1 MINIELVKYF
11 HSILIDEFGGSNG
24 IRDLNALKAAI
35 QRPYST
41 FDGKDLYPSIY
52 DKAAALVESLVKN
65 HAFID
70 GNKRIG
76 YVMLRFFLMES
87 GYDLSSSQTDKYNF
101 ILEMINSDRI
111 KNVLPRKKRPFCRAL
126 KRVTPDKASFPVIPG
141 ESTY

>member
-1 MINIELVKYF
+1 MINIEIVKYF
-11 HSILIDEFGGSNG
+11 HSILINEFGGSNG

-41 FDGKDLYPSIY
+41 FDGKDLYPTIY

-76 YVMLRFFLMES
+76 YVMLRFFLIES
-87 GYDLSSSQTDKYNF
+87 GYDLSASQTDKYNF
-101 ILEMINSDRI
+101 IIEISKGNLGFEGI
-111 KNVLPRKKRPFCRAL
+111 KEWIARNAQE
-126 KRVTPDKASFPVIPG
+126 I
-141 ESTY
+141 

>member
-52 DKAAALVESLVKN
+52 DKSAALVESLVKN
-65 HAFID
+65 HAFVD

-87 GYDLSSSQTDKYNF
+87 GYDLSASQTDKYNF
-101 ILEMINSDRI
+101 IIEISKGDLDFEGI
-111 KNVLPRKKRPFCRAL
+111 KEWIVGNARE
-126 KRVTPDKASFPVIPG
+126 I
-141 ESTY
+141 

>member
-1 MINIELVKYF
+1 MINIEIVKYF
-11 HSILIDEFGGSNG
+11 HSILIDEFGGSTG
-24 IRDLNALKAAI
+24 IRDLNALNAAI

-41 FDGKDLYPSIY
+41 FDGKDLYPTIY

-87 GYDLSSSQTDKYNF
+87 GYDLSASQTDKYNF
-101 ILEMINSDRI
+101 IIEISKGNLDLDSI
-111 KNVLPRKKRPFCRAL
+111 KKWIVQNAQK
-126 KRVTPDKASFPVIPG
+126 I
-141 ESTY
+141 

>member
-1 MINIELVKYF
+1 MINIELVKCF
-11 HSILIDEFGGSNG
+11 HSVQIDEFGGSKG
-24 IRDLNALKAAI
+24 IRDVNALKAAI

-41 FDGKDLYPSIY
+41 FDGKGLYPSIY

-87 GYDLSSSQTDKYNF
+87 GYDLSASQTDKYNF
-101 ILEMINSDRI
+101 II
-111 KNVLPRKKRPFCRAL
+111 KISKGNLDFEGIKEWIVRNAR
-126 KRVTPDKASFPVIPG
+126 DI
-141 ESTY
+141 

>member
-1 MINIELVKYF
+1 MINIEIVKYF

-41 FDGKDLYPSIY
+41 FDGKDLYPTIY
-52 DKAAALVESLVKN
+52 DKASALVESLVKN

-76 YVMLRFFLMES
+76 YVMLRYFLMES
-87 GYDLSSSQTDKYNF
+87 GYDLSASQTDKYNF
-101 ILEMINSDRI
+101 IIEISKGNLDFEGI
-111 KNVLPRKKRPFCRAL
+111 KGWIVGNARE
-126 KRVTPDKASFPVIPG
+126 I
-141 ESTY
+141 

>member
-41 FDGKDLYPSIY
+41 FDGKDLYPTIH

-87 GYDLSSSQTDKYNF
+87 GYDLSASQTDKYKF
-101 ILEMINSDRI
+101 ILEISKGNLDFEGI
-111 KNVLPRKKRPFCRAL
+111 KEWIVRN
-126 KRVTPDKASFPVIPG
+126 ASQV
-141 ESTY
+141 

>member
-1 MINIELVKYF
+1 MINIEIVKYF
-11 HSILIDEFGGSNG
+11 HSILIDEFGGSTG
-24 IRDLNALKAAI
+24 IRDLNALNAAI

-41 FDGKDLYPSIY
+41 FDGKDLYPTIY

-87 GYDLSSSQTDKYNF
+87 GYDLSASQTDKYNF
-101 ILEMINSDRI
+101 IIEISKGGLDFEGI
-111 KNVLPRKKRPFCRAL
+111 KKWIVQNAQK
-126 KRVTPDKASFPVIPG
+126 I
-141 ESTY
+141 